1 MCHFDVFRG
10 GEGERWPP
18 TAAVHGTDWRC
29 MLRVDALDDPRLP
42 RHGARGNAR
51 PRESLTVAAAADL
64 TSAFGELGDAFAA
77 KTGVHPTFTF
87 GSTGLLAKQLEQ
99 GAPFDVFAAAN
110 ESYVEQTVAAGAC
123 DGATKSR
130 YARGRLVV
138 WWRDG
143 ANAAPPQKLSDLAD
157 ARFVHV
163 AIANPEH
170 APYGRA
176 AEQALSSAGVLDTV
190 RPKLVYGENV
200 QQALQSAETGNAEV
214 AIVAL
219 SLANRNKKGAYLA
232 LDQAMHQPIDQAMVV
247 CRHGHGSELGKE
259 FTEFVA
265 SKTGRAV
272 MQRYGFLLPGE
283 NLVAGP

>member
-1 MCHFDVFRG
+1 MRTTAITCLISALAEMLTSCH
-10 GEGERWPP
+10 ER
-18 TAAVHGTDWRC
+18 AAER
-29 MLRVDALDDPRLP
+29 
-42 RHGARGNAR
+42 
-51 PRESLTVAAAADL
+51 SLTVAAASDL
-64 TSAFGELGDAFAA
+64 TAAFGEVGDAFAA
-77 KTGVHPTFTF
+77 KVGVHPTFTF

-110 ESYVEQTVAAGAC
+110 ESYVEETVASGAC

-138 WWRDG
+138 WWRNNP
-143 ANAAPPQKLSDLAD
+143 NAAPPNALSDLAD

-176 AEQALSSAGVLDTV
+176 AEQALTRAGVLDAV
-190 RPKLVYGENV
+190 RPKLVFGENV
-200 QQALQSAETGNAEV
+200 QQALQSAETGNADV

-219 SLANRNKKGAYLA
+219 SLAMRNKKGAYLTI
-232 LDQAMHQPIDQAMVV
+232 DQGLHEPVDQAMVV
-247 CRHGHGSELGKE
+247 CRHGRGPELGKE

-265 SKTGRAV
+265 SEAGRAL
-272 MQRYGFLLPGE
+272 MRRYGFLLPGE
-283 NLVAGP
+283 NVAAGP